1 MLKLLEVL
9 AQTLTEGHD
18 CLLATVIESS
28 GSTPRSAGAYML
40 VGSQGRIYGTI
51 GGGNLEYQAILK
63 GQKQIAQQENFLFEY
78 VLTAEKVAGLGMI
91 CGGSCKVLFCYLN
104 AADKAVRQSVEQ
116 ALAAAKMQKPY
127 WLLLPFDAGP
137 LKVVDNAEVKGRA
150 GKLLYE
156 GKEYYAEQFAYDG
169 KVYIF
174 GGGHLAQEVVPL
186 LAHLDFTC
194 VVIDDREEFSR
205 AELFPGAA
213 EVLQLDFKQLSEHLH
228 LQQSDYAAV
237 MTRGHL
243 HDADVERFLLNT
255 DTGYIGVVGSSRKAQ
270 LTRETLLAEGY
281 SKQQLDR
288 IITPIGLDIGSE
300 TPAEISVSIV
310 AQLIQERAARYNKA

>member
-9 AQTLTEGHD
+9 AQTLAKGSD

-28 GSTPRSAGAYML
+28 GSTPRNAGAYML
-40 VGSQGRIYGTI
+40 VGNQGRIYGTI

-63 GQKQIAQQENFLFEY
+63 GQKQIAQRENFLLEY

-104 AADKAVRQSVEQ
+104 AADAAVRQSVEQ
-116 ALAAAKMQKPY
+116 ALAAAKIQKPY
-127 WLLLPFDAGP
+127 WLLLPFDVGA
-137 LKVVDNAEVKGRA
+137 LKVVDNAEIKGRA
-150 GKLLYE
+150 GKLLAE

-169 KVYIF
+169 KVYVF

-213 EVLQLDFKQLSEHLH
+213 EVLQLDFKQLSEHLNLH
-228 LQQSDYAAV
+228 QSDYAAV

-255 DTGYIGVVGSSRKAQ
+255 NTGYIGVVGSRRKAQ

-281 SKQQLDR
+281 SRQQLDR

-300 TPAEISVSIV
+300 TPAEIAVSIA
-310 AQLIQERAARYNKA
+310 AQLIQERAGKYNKA